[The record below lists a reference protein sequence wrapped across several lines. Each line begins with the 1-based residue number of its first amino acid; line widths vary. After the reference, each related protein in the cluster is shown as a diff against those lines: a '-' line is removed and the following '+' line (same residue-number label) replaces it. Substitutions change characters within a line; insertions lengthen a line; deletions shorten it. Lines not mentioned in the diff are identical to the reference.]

1 MRIRTP
7 RLSLERKLPVLIF
20 GLLLAVVSAQTW
32 SAYREVRSAAEMQAL
47 ERLRRVGAQ
56 LAASSRTSLTQR
68 GVLERR
74 VASDA
79 AILAFLLAPADSA
92 RAREARRALQQLTPP
107 RDSVTIAEL
116 WTAGGSR
123 LLTTA
128 PNLPPE
134 TREVLA
140 LTARMRDDSARFG
153 RFYRSR
159 DSTFFWSGAPV
170 RRGAA
175 TLGYVLERRKLAGDS
190 AAERRVRD
198 LIGSD
203 VRLYFASERGEFWN
217 AITGVPAAAPPTPDT
232 LADAPDL
239 VTYVREGRERFIARR
254 EPVLGASLSLVVELP
269 YSDVLDRPAA
279 FLRRN
284 ALVAVLLLLLGT
296 LVASIISRRLARPLA
311 ELDAAAEA
319 LRTGEHG
326 RRVQSGRFDEV
337 GRLARTFNAM
347 AEGIERAQAELEQRV
362 RESEEIARRLD
373 AANRAKSDFLAV
385 MSHELRT
392 PLNAIA
398 GYVDLLEL
406 GLHGPLTEEQRRSL
420 ERVRE
425 NQQQLLRSI
434 TSILDFTR
442 VEAREMR
449 YGLRLTRLGDAVRD
463 VEQRLEGQLRGKQ
476 LRYRCEGCSEEVVAF
491 ADPARLEEV
500 LFHLLANSIRF
511 TPIGGEITISLD
523 ESGDTARI
531 RVRDTGVGIPRER
544 LEAVFEPFVQAKT
557 GLTRPASG
565 AGLGLTLSREY
576 ARAMGGDLTVES
588 AEGVGTTFTLLLP
601 TRAPAVQGLAS

>member
-7 RLSLERKLPVLIF
+7 RLSLERKLPILIF
-20 GLLLAVVSAQTW
+20 GLLLAVVAAQTW

-47 ERLRRVGAQ
+47 ERLRRLGAQ
-56 LAASSRTSLTQR
+56 LAASTRTALTQR

-74 VASDA
+74 VASDTA
-79 AILAFLLAPADSA
+79 VLAFLLAPADSA
-92 RAREARRALQQLTPP
+92 RAREAQRALQQLTP
-107 RDSVTIAEL
+107 RGDSVTVAEL
-116 WTAGGSR
+116 WSVAGSR

-128 PNLPPE
+128 PNLPAEPGE
-134 TREVLA
+134 ALA
-140 LTARMRDDSARFG
+140 LVARMRGDSARFG

-170 RRGAA
+170 RQGTA
-175 TLGYVLERRKLAGDS
+175 TLGYVLERRKLTGDS
-190 AAERRVRD
+190 VAERRTRD
-198 LIGSD
+198 LVGSD
-203 VRLYFASERGEFWN
+203 VRLYFTSERGEFWN
-217 AITGVPAAAPPTPDT
+217 AITGSPAAAPTSSDT

-254 EPVLGASLSLVVELP
+254 EPVFGTSLSLIVELP
-269 YSDVLDRPAA
+269 YSAVLDRPAA

-284 ALVAVLLLLLGT
+284 GLVALLLLLLGT
-296 LVASIISRRLARPLA
+296 LVASFISRRLVRPLA

-319 LRTGEHG
+319 LRAGAYG
-326 RRVQSGRFDEV
+326 RRVQSGRQDEV

-347 AEGIERAQAELEQRV
+347 AESIERAQTELEQRV
-362 RESEEIARRLD
+362 RESEEIAQRLD

-406 GLHGPLTEEQRRSL
+406 GLHGPLTDEQRRSL
-420 ERVRE
+420 ERVRD

-449 YGLRLTRLGDAVRD
+449 YELRATRLADAVHD
-463 VEQRLEGQLRGKQ
+463 VERRLGAQIRGKR
-476 LRYRCEGCSEEVVAF
+476 LRYRCEGCSEDIVAF

-500 LFHLLANSIRF
+500 LFHLLGNSIRF
-511 TPIGGEITISLD
+511 TPVDGEITISLD
-523 ESGDTARI
+523 ESGDMARI
-531 RVRDTGVGIPRER
+531 RIRDSGVGIPR
-544 LEAVFEPFVQAKT
+544 
-557 GLTRPASG
+557 
-565 AGLGLTLSREY
+565 
-576 ARAMGGDLTVES
+576 
-588 AEGVGTTFTLLLP
+588 
-601 TRAPAVQGLAS
+601 

>member
-20 GLLLAVVSAQTW
+20 GLLLAVVAAQTW
-32 SAYREVRSAAEMQAL
+32 SAYREVRSAAELQAL

-56 LAASSRTSLTQR
+56 LATSTRTALTQR
-68 GVLERR
+68 GALERR

-79 AILAFLLAPADSA
+79 AVLAFLLAPTDSA
-92 RAREARRALQQLTPP
+92 RAPEALRALRQLTPAA
-107 RDSVTIAEL
+107 DSVTIAEL
-116 WTAGGSR
+116 WAAPASR
-123 LLTTA
+123 VLTTA
-128 PNLPPE
+128 PHLPPE
-134 TREVLA
+134 TGEVLA
-140 LTARMRDDSARFG
+140 LAARMRGDSARFG

-170 RRGAA
+170 RRGTA
-175 TLGYVLERRKLAGDS
+175 TLGYVLERRKLVGDS

-203 VRLYFASERGEFWN
+203 VRVYFTSERGEFWN
-217 AITGVPAAAPPTPDT
+217 AITGVPAAAPSSSDT
-232 LADAPDL
+232 LAGAPDL
-239 VTYVREGRERFIARR
+239 LTYVRDGRERFIARR

-269 YSDVLDRPAA
+269 YSAVLDRPAA

-284 ALVAVLLLLLGT
+284 ALVALLLLLLGT

-319 LRTGEHG
+319 LRAGAHG
-326 RRVQSGRFDEV
+326 RRVQSGRQDEV

-347 AEGIERAQAELEQRV
+347 AESIERAQAELEQRV
-362 RESEEIARRLD
+362 RESEEIAQRLD
-373 AANRAKSDFLAV
+373 RANRAKSDFLAV

-406 GLHGPLTEEQRRSL
+406 GLHGPLTDEQRRAL
-420 ERVRE
+420 ERVRD

-434 TSILDFTR
+434 TSILDFTH
-442 VEAREMR
+442 VEAREIR
-449 YGLRLTRLGDAVRD
+449 YDLRPTRLGDAVHDIER
-463 VEQRLEGQLRGKQ
+463 RLDRQLRGKR
-476 LRYRCEGCSEEVVAF
+476 LRYRCEGCSEDIVAF
-491 ADPARLEEV
+491 ADPVRVHEV

-511 TPIGGEITISLD
+511 TPIDGEITIALD
-523 ESGDTARI
+523 ESGDMARI
-531 RVRDTGVGIPRER
+531 QIRDTGVGIPRER
-544 LEAVFEPFVQAKT
+544 LEAVFEPFAQAKT
-557 GLTRPASG
+557 GLTRPAGG

-576 ARAMGGDLTVES
+576 ARGMGGDLTVES
-588 AEGVGTTFTLLLP
+588 AEGVGTTFTLFL
-601 TRAPAVQGLAS
+601 RGRSAAVQDLAS

>member
-20 GLLLAVVSAQTW
+20 GLLLAVVAAQTW
-32 SAYREVRSAAEMQAL
+32 SAYREVRSAAESQAL
-47 ERLRRVGAQ
+47 ERLRRLGAQ
-56 LAASSRTSLTQR
+56 LAASTRTALTQR

-79 AILAFLLAPADSA
+79 AVLAFLLAPADSA
-92 RAREARRALQQLTPP
+92 RAREARRALEQLTA
-107 RDSVTIAEL
+107 RGDSVTVAEL
-116 WTAGGSR
+116 WSAAGSR

-128 PNLPPE
+128 PGLPAEPGE
-134 TREVLA
+134 ALA
-140 LTARMRDDSARFG
+140 LATRMRGDSARFG
-153 RFYRSR
+153 RFYRRR

-170 RRGAA
+170 RQGTA
-175 TLGYVLERRKLAGDS
+175 TLGYVLERRKLTGDS
-190 AAERRVRD
+190 VAERRTRD

-203 VRLYFASERGEFWN
+203 VRLYFTSERGEFWN
-217 AITGVPAAAPPTPDT
+217 ATTGVPAPAPRSSDT
-232 LADAPDL
+232 LAGAPDL
-239 VTYVREGRERFIARR
+239 VTYARGGRDRFIARR
-254 EPVLGASLSLVVELP
+254 EPVLGTTLSLVVELP
-269 YSDVLDRPAA
+269 YSAVLDRPAA

-284 ALVAVLLLLLGT
+284 GLVALLLLLLGT

-319 LRTGEHG
+319 LRAGAYG
-326 RRVQSGRFDEV
+326 RRVRSSRLDEV

-347 AEGIERAQAELEQRV
+347 AESIQRGQAELEERA
-362 RESEEIARRLD
+362 RESAEIAQRLH

-406 GLHGPLTEEQRRSL
+406 GLHGPLTEEQRRAL
-420 ERVRE
+420 DRVRD

-449 YGLRLTRLGDAVRD
+449 YDLRATRLGDVVHDAER
-463 VEQRLEGQLRGKQ
+463 RLEGQLRGKR
-476 LRYRCEGCSEEVVAF
+476 LRYQCDGCSEDIVAF
-491 ADPARLEEV
+491 ADPERLHEV

-523 ESGDTARI
+523 EFGDTARI

-544 LEAVFEPFVQAKT
+544 LEAVFEPFVQART
-557 GLTRPASG
+557 GLTRPATG

-576 ARAMGGDLTVES
+576 ARGMGGDLTVES
-588 AEGVGTTFTLLLP
+588 VEGMGTTFTLFLRKRS
-601 TRAPAVQGLAS
+601 TAVQELAS

>member
-1 MRIRTP
+1 M
-7 RLSLERKLPVLIF
+7 SLERKLPVLIF
-20 GLLLAVVSAQTW
+20 GLLLAVVAAQTW
-32 SAYREVRSAAEMQAL
+32 SAYREVRSAAEIQAL
-47 ERLRRVGAQ
+47 ERLRRLGAQ
-56 LAASSRTSLTQR
+56 LAASTRTALTQR
-68 GVLERR
+68 GALERR

-79 AILAFLLAPADSA
+79 AVLAFLLAPTDSA

-107 RDSVTIAEL
+107 RDSVTVAEL
-116 WTAGGSR
+116 WSAGGSR

-128 PNLPPE
+128 PHLSPE
-134 TREVLA
+134 TGEVLA
-140 LTARMRDDSARFG
+140 LVARMRGDSARFG

-170 RRGAA
+170 RQGTA
-175 TLGYVLERRKLAGDS
+175 TLGYVLERRKLTGDS
-190 AAERRVRD
+190 VAERRTRD
-198 LIGSD
+198 LVGSD
-203 VRLYFASERGEFWN
+203 IRLYFASERGEFWN
-217 AITGVPAAAPPTPDT
+217 AITGAPAAAPSASDT
-232 LADAPDL
+232 LAGARDL
-239 VTYVREGRERFIARR
+239 VTHVREGRDRFIARR

-269 YSDVLDRPAA
+269 YSAVLDRPAA

-284 ALVAVLLLLLGT
+284 GLVALLLLLLGT

-319 LRTGEHG
+319 LRAGAYG
-326 RRVQSGRFDEV
+326 RRVQSGRQDEV

-347 AEGIERAQAELEQRV
+347 AESIERAQTELEQRV
-362 RESEEIARRLD
+362 RESAEIAQRLD

-406 GLHGPLTEEQRRSL
+406 GLHGPLTDEQRRAL

-442 VEAREMR
+442 VEAREMHYDPR
-449 YGLRLTRLGDAVRD
+449 ATRLGDAVHD
-463 VEQRLEGQLRGKQ
+463 VERRLEGQLRGKR
-476 LRYRCEGCSEEVVAF
+476 LRYRCEGCSDDIVAF
-491 ADPARLEEV
+491 ADPARLHEV
-500 LFHLLANSIRF
+500 LFHLLGNSIRF

-523 ESGDTARI
+523 ESADMARI
-531 RVRDTGVGIPRER
+531 QVRDTGVGIPREK
-544 LEAVFEPFVQAKT
+544 LEAVFEPFAQAQT

-576 ARAMGGDLTVES
+576 ARGMGGDLTVES
-588 AEGVGTTFTLLLP
+588 AEGVGTTFTLFLRKRS
-601 TRAPAVQGLAS
+601 TAVQDLAS

>member
-20 GLLLAVVSAQTW
+20 GLLLAVVAAQTW
-32 SAYREVRSAAEMQAL
+32 SAYREVRSAAESQAL
-47 ERLRRVGAQ
+47 ERLRRVSAQ
-56 LAASSRTSLTQR
+56 LAASTRTTLTRR

-79 AILAFLLAPADSA
+79 AVVAFLLAPTDAD
-92 RAREARRALQQLTPP
+92 RAREARQALRQLTPP
-107 RDSVTIAEL
+107 GDSVTVAEL
-116 WTAGGSR
+116 WASRGSR

-128 PNLPPE
+128 PHLPPE
-134 TREVLA
+134 TGEALA

-170 RRGAA
+170 RRGTA

-190 AAERRVRD
+190 AADRRARD

-203 VRLYFASERGEFWN
+203 VRLYFTSERGEFWN
-217 AITGVPAAAPPTPDT
+217 AITGVPAAAPPSSDT
-232 LADAPDL
+232 LAGAPDL
-239 VTYVREGRERFIARR
+239 VTYVRDGRERFIARR
-254 EPVLGASLSLVVELP
+254 EPVLGASLSLLVEQPYAVVLE
-269 YSDVLDRPAA
+269 RPAA

-284 ALVAVLLLLLGT
+284 GLVALCVLLLGT
-296 LVASIISRRLARPLA
+296 VVASIISRRLVRPLT

-319 LRTGEHG
+319 LRAGAYG
-326 RRVQSGRFDEV
+326 RRVQSGRLDEV

-347 AEGIERAQAELEQRV
+347 AESIERAQAELEQRV
-362 RESEEIARRLD
+362 RESGDIAQRLD

-406 GLHGPLTEEQRRSL
+406 GLHGPLTEEQRRAL

-442 VEAREMR
+442 VEAQEMR
-449 YGLRLTRLGDAVRD
+449 YDPRATQLGDAVHDIER
-463 VEQRLEGQLRGKQ
+463 RLEGELRGKR
-476 LRYRCEGCSEEVVAF
+476 LRYRCEGCSDDIVAF
-491 ADPARLEEV
+491 ADPARLHEV

-511 TPIGGEITISLD
+511 TPMGGEITISLD
-523 ESGDTARI
+523 ESVDMARI

-576 ARAMGGDLTVES
+576 ARGMGGDLTVES
-588 AEGVGTTFTLLLP
+588 TEGVGTTFTLFLR
-601 TRAPAVQGLAS
+601 TRTTAVRDLAS